1 MFPSCLD
8 LTRSFNIL
16 LFISLLF
23 TIPVT
28 ILRLPF
34 YIRIFSLS
42 VRFSAQQFSALASKK
57 AFLVVYFFAAS
68 SRSKM
73 QISSSTY
80 CFVVKRKKLCPNR
93 RVNTR
98 SSRALGNYVTLT
110 TFYE

>member
-16 LFISLLF
+16 LFISQLF
-23 TIPVT
+23 TNPVT
-28 ILRLPF
+28 NLRLLI

-42 VRFSAQQFSALASKK
+42 VRFSAQQFSVLASKK
-57 AFLVVYFFAAS
+57 AFLFVYFFAAI

-80 CFVVKRKKLCPNR
+80 CFVVKCKKFCPSE

-98 SSRALGNYVTLT
+98 STHTLGIT
-110 TFYE
+110 